1 MANQLSNNGE
11 GQGRPACPECG
22 PYRPLRQIGSGAHGQ
37 VWLADGPEGRVAL
50 KVCPRPS
57 DPALLEDW
65 RREMRGW
72 SLFSAIPRHEA
83 LVRVFATGATADN
96 CAFWVAMEL
105 ADAEES
111 DGAGNPDAYRPKTL
125 ASVADAEIALPFRD
139 CLDIGL
145 RLSAALEH
153 LQRHHLLHR
162 DIKPGNI
169 LYVRGMPVIADA
181 GLVVDAREAASLVG
195 TPGYVPPENHGS
207 PQGDVFSLGK
217 TLWRITTG
225 RSPDDSSIAPCAEAD
240 TAEPLFGELI
250 GILLRAMS
258 SSPSK
263 RFRSAK
269 ALRKA
274 LARLRRKMAR
284 EGLWRILKAFLIAFF
299 IMAALAIGLAVGK
312 GKFGEMAGLG
322 QANGESRAGGERAA
336 AQDEAGRSVFGGA
349 PGIAADVS
357 GLSDEELEAA
367 AEKARKDAA
376 EVVRATEKA
385 LDELL
390 MNLNITNRSE

>member
-1 MANQLSNNGE
+1 MANQLSDKGE
-11 GQGRPACPECG
+11 GQGRPTCPECG

-50 KVCPRPS
+50 KVCPKPS

-65 RREMRGW
+65 GREMRGW

-83 LVRVFATGATADN
+83 LVRVFATGETADN

-139 CLDIGL
+139 CLNIGL

-169 LYVRGMPVIADA
+169 LYVRGEPVIADA

-195 TPGYVPPENHGS
+195 TPGYVPPENHGT

-217 TLWRITTG
+217 TLWRIATG

-258 SSPSK
+258 PSPSK

-269 ALRKA
+269 ALNKA
-274 LARLRRKMAR
+274 LVRLQGKSRR
-284 EGLWRILKAFLIAFF
+284 EITGRIV
-299 IMAALAIGLAVGK
+299 MAALTAVCVALTLALAWALNK
-312 GKFGEMAGLG
+312 
-322 QANGESRAGGERAA
+322 
-336 AQDEAGRSVFGGA
+336 GRSAQGQHDKLNELISSGKIHILTPEEIKKQTEDA
-349 PGIAADVS
+349 QRAIDSALEHLEGIVNEHGWS
-357 GLSDEELEAA
+357 KSDIEA
-367 AEKARKDAA
+367 E
-376 EVVRATEKA
+376 
-385 LDELL
+385 
-390 MNLNITNRSE
+390 

>member
-1 MANQLSNNGE
+1 MANQLSNNWE
-11 GQGRPACPECG
+11 GQGRPSCPECG

-72 SLFSAIPRHEA
+72 GLFSAIPRHEA

-139 CLDIGL
+139 CLNIGL

-181 GLVVDAREAASLVG
+181 GLVVDAREADSLVG
-195 TPGYVPPENHGS
+195 TPGYVPPENHGT

-217 TLWRITTG
+217 TLWRIATG
-225 RSPDDSSIAPCAEAD
+225 RSPDAETIAPCAEAD
-240 TAEPLFGELI
+240 TAEPLFGEFM

-258 SSPSK
+258 PSPAK

-274 LARLRRKMAR
+274 LARLRRKMASRKFERVTKPFLYVICLALMLLVAWAYGRGFRVYHKRDLPEIGEDPLAPLR
-284 EGLWRILKAFLIAFF
+284 EGIKS
-299 IMAALAIGLAVGK
+299 GK
-312 GKFGEMAGLG
+312 IHL
-322 QANGESRAGGERAA
+322 
-336 AQDEAGRSVFGGA
+336 
-349 PGIAADVS
+349 
-357 GLSDEELEAA
+357 LSDEEAEAIGRDAQRIADEAA
-367 AEKARKDAA
+367 SNLWES
-376 EVVRATEKA
+376 VNA
-385 LDELL
+385 L
-390 MNLNITNRSE
+390 